1 MTEWKPEKNISSP
14 WDVDTWENNIG
25 QPVLDTYPASIQNNT
40 YIPPVGTLHIGS
52 KWYDV
57 DTTKL
62 TSMKYIAALFDA
74 MGLKVSETNENF
86 DKVKHLLV
94 IPEKPKT
101 LDEIQQ
107 EFDEK
112 IDELIENTK
121 NKFHQSKYLSE
132 KLYSI
137 KFDRII
143 ENFEY
148 AKEHGKFMPKV
159 AIGTLYGSYLVSNG
173 GGTGLSAGSCQT
185 SFVIK
190 QGNKHEGYYTI
201 GNQRY
206 FRYYMPDKPNRLVRF
221 FMKTCLGFVWV
232 DDAL

>member
-1 MTEWKPEKNISSP
+1 MTEWKPTEQ
-14 WDVDTWENNIG
+14 NIG

-40 YIPPVGTLHIGS
+40 YIQPVGTLHIGS

-62 TSMKYIAALFDA
+62 TSIKHVEALFSA
-74 MGLKVSETNENF
+74 IGLKVSETNENF
-86 DKVKHLLV
+86 DKVKHLLI

-112 IDELIENTK
+112 IDALMAATMR
-121 NKFHQSKYLSE
+121 
-132 KLYSI
+132 
-137 KFDRII
+137 KFDIYKQTAEHHYNRKFDGII
-143 ENFEY
+143 KNFEY
-148 AKEHGKFMPKV
+148 AKEHGNFPLKLNL
-159 AIGTLYGSYLVSNG
+159 AYTT
-173 GGTGLSAGSCQT
+173 TGLSAYTSPYTET

-206 FRYYMPDKPNRLVRF
+206 LRYYMPDKPNRLVRF
-221 FMKTCLGFVWV
+221 FMKTCLGFYWV
-232 DDAL
+232 DEKNG

>member
-14 WDVDTWENNIG
+14 WDVDVWENNIG
-25 QPVLDTYPASIQNNT
+25 QPVSNT
-40 YIPPVGTLHIGS
+40 YIQPAGTLHIYS

-62 TSMKYIAALFDA
+62 TSVKYIAALFDA
-74 MGLKVSETNENF
+74 MGIRVSETNENF

-107 EFDEK
+107 EFDGK

-121 NKFHQSKYLSE
+121 NKFYQSKYISE
-132 KLYSI
+132 KLYDT
-137 KFDRII
+137 KFDKII
-143 ENFEY
+143 DKFEY
-148 AKEHGKFMPKV
+148 AKEHGQFPPELKL
-159 AIGTLYGSYLVSNG
+159 AYTT
-173 GGTGLSAGSCQT
+173 TGLSAYTSPYAET

-190 QGNKHEGYYTI
+190 QGNDHKGYYTI

-206 FRYYMPDKPNRLVRF
+206 LRYYMKDKPNRLVRF
-221 FMKTCLGFVWV
+221 FMKTCLGFFWV
-232 DDAL
+232 DEKNG

>member
-1 MTEWKPEKNISSP
+1 MTEWKPTEQ
-14 WDVDTWENNIG
+14 NIG

-40 YIPPVGTLHIGS
+40 YIQPQGTLYIGT

-57 DTTKL
+57 DTAKL
-62 TSMKYIAALFDA
+62 TSIKDVEAVFSAI
-74 MGLKVSETNENF
+74 GLRVSETNENF
-86 DKVKHLLV
+86 DKVKHLLI

-112 IDELIENTK
+112 IDKLIKITK
-121 NKFHQSKYLSE
+121 GQFEYSKIYAE
-132 KLYSI
+132 KGYDY

-148 AKEHGKFMPKV
+148 AKEHGHFP
-159 AIGTLYGSYLVSNG
+159 YLNLAYTT
-173 GGTGLSAGSCQT
+173 TGLSVGAGSYET

-190 QGNKHEGYYTI
+190 QGNKHEGYYTF
-201 GNQRY
+201 GNGRY
-206 FRYYMPDKPNRLVRF
+206 FKYYMPTKPNVIARF
-221 FMKTCLGFVWV
+221 FMKTCLALRWV
-232 DDAL
+232 DEKNG

>member
-1 MTEWKPEKNISSP
+1 MTEWKSTEQ
-14 WDVDTWENNIG
+14 NIG
-25 QPVLDTYPASIQNNT
+25 QPVLDTYPASVQNNT

-62 TSMKYIAALFDA
+62 TSIKDVEAVFSAI
-74 MGLKVSETNENF
+74 GLKVSETNENF
-86 DKVKHLLV
+86 DKVKYLLI

-112 IDELIENTK
+112 IDKLIETTK
-121 NKFHQSKYLSE
+121 EKFEYSKVVAE
-132 KLYSI
+132 KRY
-137 KFDRII
+137 KYEFDKIFER
-143 ENFEY
+143 FEY
-148 AKEHGKFMPKV
+148 AKDNGHFPY
-159 AIGTLYGSYLVSNG
+159 LNLSYTT
-173 GGTGLSAGSCQT
+173 TGLSAGSYGT

-190 QGNKHEGYYTI
+190 QGNSHKGYYTI

-206 FRYYMPDKPNRLVRF
+206 LRYYMPDKPNRLVRF
-221 FMKTCLGFVWV
+221 FMKTCLGFYWV
-232 DDAL
+232 DEK

>member
-1 MTEWKPEKNISSP
+1 MTEWKPTEQ
-14 WDVDTWENNIG
+14 NIG

-40 YIPPVGTLHIGS
+40 YIPPVGTLHIYS

-57 DTTKL
+57 DTAKL
-62 TSMKYIAALFDA
+62 TSIKDVEAVFSAI
-74 MGLKVSETNENF
+74 GLRVSETNENF
-86 DKVKHLLV
+86 DKVKHLLI

-101 LDEIQQ
+101 LDEITQ

-112 IDELIENTK
+112 IDNLIEKTK
-121 NKFHQSKYLSE
+121 RNFYASKLTAERNYE
-132 KLYSI
+132 Y
-137 KFDRII
+137 KFDRIND
-143 ENFEY
+143 NFEY
-148 AKEHGKFMPKV
+148 AKEHGEFRPK
-159 AIGTLYGSYLVSNG
+159 LKLSYTA
-173 GGTGLSAGSCQT
+173 TGLSAGSYET

-206 FRYYMPDKPNRLVRF
+206 LRYYMHYKPNRLVRF

>member
-1 MTEWKPEKNISSP
+1 MTEWKPTEQ
-14 WDVDTWENNIG
+14 NIG

-62 TSMKYIAALFDA
+62 TSIKHVEALFSA
-74 MGLKVSETNENF
+74 IGLKVSETNENF
-86 DKVKHLLV
+86 DKVKHLLI

-112 IDELIENTK
+112 IDAQIE
-121 NKFHQSKYLSE
+121 KFKMCSKWSREHAEERYNR
-132 KLYSI
+132 

-143 ENFEY
+143 QDFEY
-148 AKEHGKFMPKV
+148 AKEHGQFPLKYT
-159 AIGTLYGSYLVSNG
+159 IGTLSGSYLVSNG
-173 GGTGLSAGSCQT
+173 SGAEWTQ

-190 QGNKHEGYYTI
+190 QGSNHKGYYTI
-201 GNQRY
+201 GNRRY
-206 FRYYMPDKPNRLVRF
+206 LRYYMPDKPNRLVRF
-221 FMKTCLGFVWV
+221 FMKTCLGFYWV
-232 DDAL
+232 DDLL

>member
-1 MTEWKPEKNISSP
+1 MTEWKPTEQ
-14 WDVDTWENNIG
+14 NIG

-40 YIPPVGTLHIGS
+40 YIPPVGTLHIYS

-57 DTTKL
+57 DTAKL
-62 TSMKYIAALFDA
+62 TSIKDVEAVFSAI
-74 MGLKVSETNENF
+74 GLRVSETNENF
-86 DKVKHLLV
+86 DKVKHLLI

-112 IDELIENTK
+112 IDKLIKITK
-121 NKFHQSKYLSE
+121 GQFEYSKIYAE
-132 KLYSI
+132 KGYDY

-148 AKEHGKFMPKV
+148 AKEHGHFP
-159 AIGTLYGSYLVSNG
+159 YLNLAYTT
-173 GGTGLSAGSCQT
+173 TGLSVGAGSYET

-190 QGNKHEGYYTI
+190 QGNKHEGYYTF
-201 GNQRY
+201 GNGRY
-206 FRYYMPDKPNRLVRF
+206 FKYYMPTKPNVIARF
-221 FMKTCLGFVWV
+221 FMKTCL
-232 DDAL
+232 AL